1 MLETD
6 DLDAPLWGAG
16 EIARALR
23 MTERRAFHLLEKRK
37 LPATK
42 FGNRWV
48 STRRQL
54 LQAVLAGDE
63 AQGSTL

>member
-1 MLETD
+1 MLEID
-6 DLDAPLWGAG
+6 DLDTPLWGAN
-16 EIARALR
+16 EIARALN
-23 MTERRAFHLLEKRK
+23 MSERRAFHLLEKRK

-42 FGNRWV
+42 FGKRWV

-54 LQAVLAGDE
+54 LQSVLAGDE